1 MLIDVALT
9 ISPIN
14 NSRGVVTGASSI
26 ARDITDRKRVEQE
39 VMSLNRRLEEPAAK
53 AEAANRAKSTFLSTM
68 SHEIRTPMNAILG
81 YAQLMARDPGL
92 PPDAKAN
99 LKIIGRSGE
108 HLLRLIND
116 VLDMSKIEAGR
127 TELHPTTFN
136 LSMLVDDLEAMFRLR
151 AEAKALRF
159 ETLLDGKSV
168 PYIVADEG
176 KIRQALINLLGNAIK
191 FTKRGRVKLH
201 VTVNQT
207 TPLQLWLSAQ
217 VEDTGAGISDKEQET
232 LFEPFNQASSGLDS
246 HEGTGLGL
254 AITRKYAQ
262 LMGGDLTVGSNPGG
276 VQSSAWKYQSNVA
289 MPE

>member
-1 MLIDVALT
+1 
-9 ISPIN
+9 
-14 NSRGVVTGASSI
+14 
-26 ARDITDRKRVEQE
+26 
-39 VMSLNRRLEEPAAK
+39 
-53 AEAANRAKSTFLSTM
+53 
-68 SHEIRTPMNAILG
+68 
-81 YAQLMARDPGL
+81 
-92 PPDAKAN
+92 
-99 LKIIGRSGE
+99 
-108 HLLRLIND
+108 
-116 VLDMSKIEAGR
+116 
-127 TELHPTTFN
+127 
-136 LSMLVDDLEAMFRLR
+136 
-151 AEAKALRF
+151 
-159 ETLLDGKSV
+159 
-168 PYIVADEG
+168 
-176 KIRQALINLLGNAIK
+176 LINLLGNAIK

-201 VTVNQT
+201 VTLNQT